1 MTYLLKKTIT
11 YFPHWFWSTWA
22 NSMMQFLIMLPGCDL
37 SAVVRT
43 RVWSNITRAW
53 TAELGRQLVGFV
65 PSFRWVLPNPWTG
78 SRPLVPTPVETEEV
92 ITPEECC
99 FSLNKQRLALSQL
112 MARGRGRG
120 SSCSQ
125 RTPHNRIMWHEK
137 CRSPTDGILTNIDY
151 GKNDR
156 LQQCKVRAVY
166 ARYSLLGHMTTPT
179 LRVLL
184 SFAPLSR
191 IIEKRLNWLLK
202 MGDWCWIKI
211 MDK

>member
-1 MTYLLKKTIT
+1 
-11 YFPHWFWSTWA
+11 
-22 NSMMQFLIMLPGCDL
+22 MMQFLITLPRCDL
-37 SAVVRT
+37 SFEVGT

-53 TAELGRQLVGFV
+53 TAEFGWQLVGFV

-78 SRPLVPTPVETEEV
+78 SRPLVPTPGETEEV

-120 SSCSQ
+120 SSCGQ
-125 RTPHNRIMWHEK
+125 RTPDNRINHMKNVTAPQTEYL
-137 CRSPTDGILTNIDY
+137 RAVILIME
-151 GKNDR
+151 KNDKSR
-156 LQQCKVRAVY
+156 KCKMGAVHACY
-166 ARYSLLGHMTTPT
+166 PLLGHMTTPT

-191 IIEKRLNWLLK
+191 MIEGTAELMIK
-202 MGDWCWIKI
+202 MGDGRWLKI
-211 MDK
+211 RDELKAAAWNMF